1 MTKKK
6 VIILGG
12 GVAGMSAAH
21 ELAERGF
28 DVHVYEQQPVYVG
41 GKARSID
48 VPDSGTEKRYDLP
61 GEHGFR
67 FFPGFYRHITDTMK
81 RIPFKDNKQGV
92 FDNLVTTQ
100 RVMMAR
106 FGKPPLINIVN
117 FPKSLDDLKVF
128 INAMINSDTGLTA
141 KDADFFAEKLWE
153 LMTSCYER
161 RNSDYER
168 IGWWEF
174 MDADNQSEAFRQ
186 YFVGGLT
193 RTLVAAQPK
202 EVSSKTGGDILLQ
215 LLFLMGDPAA
225 HPDRVLNGPTND
237 VWLYPW
243 RDYLKSIG
251 VQYHHNTIVQ
261 KINTK
266 NRQVCSVEV
275 KNNNANEVVTGDFYI
290 GAVPVEVMSTL
301 LTEELIDIDPVLG
314 YITSLAVDTA
324 WMTGIQYFLNEDVP
338 MVPGHV
344 MYTDSPWALT
354 SISQIQFWKNF
365 NVSDYGNGKVKGI
378 LSVDVSDWTTP
389 GLNNKMAKDCTLE
402 EIKDEVW
409 AQLKKSLVMADGQCL
424 LRDDMIVTW
433 YLDRDIVFEKSYKT
447 INKEPLLV
455 NKVNTWPL
463 RPEAYTGIP
472 NFFLASDYVRTYT
485 DLATMEGANEAA
497 RRAVNAIIETSD
509 TKKPLCE
516 IWKLHEPDVLDVY
529 RWHDKKRFDKGLP
542 WQKEKPL
549 IIQLLH
555 YINYFILKIFPTNS
569 SDKKRTLFVIYV
581 MIISILVLIVD
592 SLLKEGWV
600 SAAVWSY
607 GFSAVFLGYALLTRD
622 KILLRFFLFVVTA
635 GFAELIAD
643 KWLVDY
649 TQTLI
654 YPHLEPMLLS
664 SPAYMPFS
672 WTVVLME
679 VGYIG
684 WLFSPRWGLIK
695 ASLFLCAFGAV
706 LVPLYETWAIDAGWW
721 YYHNTPTIFGVPQY
735 VILAEGLL
743 MLTVPYILSK
753 VQKAKPLSIIGWGLV
768 EGIVMLLACFVAYFL
783 LGK

>member
-1 MTKKK
+1 MDKKK

-28 DVHVYEQQPVYVG
+28 DVHVYEKQPVYVG

-48 VPDSGTEKRYDLP
+48 VPNSGTEKRKDLP

-67 FFPGFYRHITDTMK
+67 FFPGFYRHVTDTMK
-81 RIPFKDNKQGV
+81 RIPFGNNQHGV
-92 FDNLVTTQ
+92 FDNLVTTE

-106 FGKPPLINIVN
+106 FGKPPIVNIVN
-117 FPKSLDDLKVF
+117 FPKSLDDLKVLL
-128 INAMINSDTGLTA
+128 NAFINSDTGLT
-141 KDADFFAEKLWE
+141 KEDADFFAEKLWE

-186 YFVGGLT
+186 YFVGGIT

-202 EVSSKTGGDILLQ
+202 DVSSKTGGDILLQ
-215 LLFLMGDPAA
+215 LIFLMGDPDA

-251 VQYHHNTIVQ
+251 VQYHHDAEVI
-261 KINTK
+261 KINTA
-266 NRQVCSVEV
+266 NRVVSGVDIKIDNVIQT
-275 KNNNANEVVTGDFYI
+275 VTGDYYLA
-290 GAVPVEVMSTL
+290 AVPVEVMSKL
-301 LTEELIDIDPVLG
+301 LTDALTDIDPGLS
-314 YITSLAVDTA
+314 YISSLAPDTA
-324 WMTGIQYFLNEDVP
+324 WMTGIQFFLNEDVLIT
-338 MVPGHV
+338 PGHV

-365 NVSDYGNGKVKGI
+365 RVSDYGNGQVKGI
-378 LSVDVSDWTTP
+378 LSVDVSDWDTP
-389 GLNNKMAKDCTLE
+389 GLNGKTAKDCTLE

-409 AQLKKSLVMADGQCL
+409 NQLKKSLEENGKSL

-433 YLDRDIVFEKSYKT
+433 YLDRDIVFDKPYKT
-447 INKEPLLV
+447 TNAEPLLV
-455 NKVNTWPL
+455 NKVNTWSL
-463 RPEAYTGIP
+463 RPESYTGIS

-497 RRAVNAIIETSD
+497 RRAVNAIIETSGSN
-509 TKKPLCE
+509 KPLCE

-529 RWHDKKRFDKGLP
+529 RWHDKKRFDTGLP
-542 WQKEKPL
+542 WRKEKPL

-555 YINYFILKIFPTNS
+555 YINYFILKIFPTNPT
-569 SDKKRTLFVIYV
+569 DKKRTLFVIDV
-581 MIISILVLIVD
+581 MVISILVLIID
-592 SLLKEGWV
+592 SWLKQGWI
-600 SAAVWSY
+600 SAAVWGY
-607 GFSAVFLGYALLTRD
+607 GFSALFLVFALLSRD

-635 GFAELIAD
+635 GFAELAAD
-643 KWLVDY
+643 KWLVDF

-684 WLFSPRWGLIK
+684 WILTPRWGLVK

-721 YYHNTPTIFGVPQY
+721 FYQNTPKIFGVPRY

-743 MLTVPYILSK
+743 MLTVPFMLSK
-753 VQKAKPLSIIGWGLV
+753 VAKAKPLNIILWGLA
-768 EGIVMLLACFVAYFL
+768 EGVVMLLACIIAYFV
-783 LGK
+783 LGR